1 VASAAAT
8 IVACGFALGDTV
20 ARTLGRTIARTR
32 GARIVEN
39 PSVNPFP
46 APFQILVRDQADVV
60 PMAKRFFGTP
70 IVDNAPGSHNG
81 VQYTREDD
89 S

>member
-1 VASAAAT
+1 MKRAPER
-8 IVACGFALGDTV
+8 LGE
-20 ARTLGRTIARTR
+20 R

-46 APFQILVRDQADVV
+46 VPFQILVRDQADVV
-60 PMAKRFFGTP
+60 PMAKRFLGTP

-89 S
+89 F